1 MPFREGSSGWSS
13 VEKPGG
19 GCRGCSGALQ
29 QRGGRGGRVSSSHF
43 PTVPFKAVN
52 FHFRGRSMSVTA
64 TLVLLSKVCEGAS
77 AWEEFINHLRETF
90 LNYFAHF

>member
-1 MPFREGSSGWSS
+1 MSSSG
-13 VEKPGG
+13 
-19 GCRGCSGALQ
+19 
-29 QRGGRGGRVSSSHF
+29 F

-77 AWEEFINHLRETF
+77 AWEEFMNHLRETF
-90 LNYFAHF
+90 LYYFAHFYFFFKTIKCDHMQKTLLATL